1 EHIET
6 AKFKKQTLEKEIT
19 FLEKDL
25 NFKRNEV
32 NAYVE
37 KMDVDIDVKAKKQY
51 KNVEVQ
57 TGEKTFFEKEKT
69 ETKKK
74 ETSNVIIY
82 KKNKK
87 KKKETSKV
95 NMYKKD
101 YKKLVNAAKENEHLK
116 KQVQTFANTD
126 IYKAYDN
133 ERKQKEQIK
142 DKHNDLVQRFNTN
155 IRDYNE
161 LVEENSSLKSKIIDL
176 KHEIGSIY
184 KSTKEFL
191 KQRTDGLKAFKDVF
205 NDLVTKVKEKSP
217 KGEFERLN

>member
-1 EHIET
+1 

-51 KNVEVQ
+51 KNVEVP
-57 TGEKTFFEKEKT
+57 TGEKTFFGKEKT

-74 ETSNVIIY
+74 KTSNMIIY
-82 KKNKK
+82 KKDNKK
-87 KKKETSKV
+87 KIVNNAKKNK
-95 NMYKKD
+95 NI
-101 YKKLVNAAKENEHLK
+101 K
-116 KQVQTFANTD
+116 KQVQTFDNKD

-161 LVEENSSLKSKIIDL
+161 LVEENSSLKSKINDL

-217 KGEFERLN
+217 KGEFERLNKQEKRKERDKGME

>member
-1 EHIET
+1 DGKLQGKNVFNRQELLWLQDKFPEHMQKQGFELEGGEKGSNREHIET

-51 KNVEVQ
+51 KKN
-57 TGEKTFFEKEKT
+57 

-74 ETSNVIIY
+74 ENSNVII
-82 KKNKK
+82 
-87 KKKETSKV
+87 S
-95 NMYKKD
+95 KKD
-101 YKKLVNAAKENEHLK
+101 YKKLMNAAKENEHLK

-161 LVEENSSLKSKIIDL
+161 LVEENSSLKSKITDL
-176 KHEIGSIY
+176 KH
-184 KSTKEFL
+184 
-191 KQRTDGLKAFKDVF
+191 
-205 NDLVTKVKEKSP
+205 
-217 KGEFERLN
+217 

>member
-1 EHIET
+1 ET

-51 KNVEVQ
+51 KNVEVP
-57 TGEKTFFEKEKT
+57 TGEKTFFGKEKTETKKKKTRNEINSKKDKKKNKNVEVPTEEKTFCRKEKT

-74 ETSNVIIY
+74 ETSNVII
-82 KKNKK
+82 
-87 KKKETSKV
+87 S
-95 NMYKKD
+95 KKD

-155 IRDYNE
+155 IRDYN
-161 LVEENSSLKSKIIDL
+161 
-176 KHEIGSIY
+176 
-184 KSTKEFL
+184 
-191 KQRTDGLKAFKDVF
+191 
-205 NDLVTKVKEKSP
+205 
-217 KGEFERLN
+217 

>member
-1 EHIET
+1 
-6 AKFKKQTLEKEIT
+6 
-19 FLEKDL
+19 
-25 NFKRNEV
+25 
-32 NAYVE
+32 
-37 KMDVDIDVKAKKQY
+37 
-51 KNVEVQ
+51 
-57 TGEKTFFEKEKT
+57 
-69 ETKKK
+69 
-74 ETSNVIIY
+74 
-82 KKNKK
+82 
-87 KKKETSKV
+87 
-95 NMYKKD
+95 
-101 YKKLVNAAKENEHLK
+101 
-116 KQVQTFANTD
+116 QVQTFANTD

-161 LVEENSSLKSKIIDL
+161 LVEENSSLKSKINDL

-217 KGEFERLN
+217 KGEFERLNNKKNVKKGIKVWNYK

>member
-1 EHIET
+1 
-6 AKFKKQTLEKEIT
+6 EKEIT

-51 KNVEVQ
+51 KNVEVP
-57 TGEKTFFEKEKT
+57 TGEKTFFGKEKTETKKKETRNVIISKKDNKKLVNATKKNKDVNKDVKAKKKYKNVEVPNGEKTFFGKKKT

-74 ETSNVIIY
+74 ETSNVII
-82 KKNKK
+82 
-87 KKKETSKV
+87 S
-95 NMYKKD
+95 KKD

-133 ERKQKEQIK
+133 E
-142 DKHNDLVQRFNTN
+142 
-155 IRDYNE
+155 
-161 LVEENSSLKSKIIDL
+161 
-176 KHEIGSIY
+176 
-184 KSTKEFL
+184 
-191 KQRTDGLKAFKDVF
+191 
-205 NDLVTKVKEKSP
+205 
-217 KGEFERLN
+217 

>member
-1 EHIET
+1 LQDKFPEHMQKQGFELERGEKGSNREHIET

-19 FLEKDL
+19 IQEKDL
-25 NFKRNEV
+25 NYKRNED

-51 KNVEVQ
+51 KNVEVK
-57 TGEKTFFEKEKT
+57 TGEKTFFGKEKK
-69 ETKKK
+69 EKKKKKEKNKKKKK
-74 ETSNVIIY
+74 ETSNVII
-82 KKNKK
+82 
-87 KKKETSKV
+87 S
-95 NMYKKD
+95 KKD
-101 YKKLVNAAKENEHLK
+101 YKKSVNAAKENEHLK

-161 LVEENSSLKSKIIDL
+161 LV
-176 KHEIGSIY
+176 
-184 KSTKEFL
+184 
-191 KQRTDGLKAFKDVF
+191 
-205 NDLVTKVKEKSP
+205 
-217 KGEFERLN
+217 